1 MADWIRIQSS
11 FSCSSPNSHHMLDT
25 IYTHFYPTFIPMS
38 SVFQVRRL
46 ENKNQLLVFEQQR
59 GTDNTKQKG
68 YTWLEQ
74 IERCSNHPEEV
85 YPIYCVF
92 VKDVTVVHP
101 RELTAQ
107 QHQVVSQGIW
117 AVVHFEERERMERY
131 LAGTHNPLYD
141 LVHELRY
148 NPVVGVAPEKEAAK
162 TNFDNNK

>member
-1 MADWIRIQSS
+1 MDWIRIQAS
-11 FSCSSPNSHHMLDT
+11 FSCSAPNSHHLPDS
-25 IYTHFYPTFIPMS
+25 IYTNQCPTFIPMS
-38 SVFQVRRL
+38 SVSQVRRL
-46 ENKNQLLVFEQQR
+46 DNKDQLSMLEQQR

-68 YTWLEQ
+68 YTWLQQ

-92 VKDVTVVHP
+92 VKDTTVVHP
-101 RELTAQ
+101 REIAGQ
-107 QHQVVSQGIW
+107 QHRVVNQGVW

-162 TNFDNNK
+162 VDFNNK